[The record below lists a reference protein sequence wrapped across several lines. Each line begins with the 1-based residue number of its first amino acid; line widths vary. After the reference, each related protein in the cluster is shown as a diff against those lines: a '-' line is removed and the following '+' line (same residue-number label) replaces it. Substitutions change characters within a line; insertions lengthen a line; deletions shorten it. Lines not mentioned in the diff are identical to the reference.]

1 MKKRKFSKSSIDP
14 ALVLKDAGYSNQLE
28 EIKTSKKKRQE
39 MIKEIRI
46 DLQHWMEN
54 KGFDSIRDEQL
65 DIAIVFY
72 LNESRLNRQDVDNL
86 AKVVL
91 DGLQKDKTNPDL
103 PYLFTDDSQVIRLLL
118 YKIRKTDDERFDT
131 DQLYVSVR
139 KHNPKNKCFSIKMKN
154 GKN

>member
-1 MKKRKFSKSSIDP
+1 MKRKRKYGKTSIDP
-14 ALVLKDAGYSNQLE
+14 ALVIKDAGYTNHLE
-28 EIKTSKKKRQE
+28 EVQTSKKKRQE
-39 MIKEIRI
+39 MKQEIRK

-54 KGFDSIRDEQL
+54 KAFDNMRDELL

-72 LNESRLNRQDVDNL
+72 LNESRMNRQDVDNL

-118 YKIRKTDDERFDT
+118 YKIRKTDDERYDT
-131 DQLYVSVR
+131 DQLYVSIR
-139 KHNPKNKCFSIKMKN
+139 KHNPKKQMLLYKDEKW
-154 GKN
+154 